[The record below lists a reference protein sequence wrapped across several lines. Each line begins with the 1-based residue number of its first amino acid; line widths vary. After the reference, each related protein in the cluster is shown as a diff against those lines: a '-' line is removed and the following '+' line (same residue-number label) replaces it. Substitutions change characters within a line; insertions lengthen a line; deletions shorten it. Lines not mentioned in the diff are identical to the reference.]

1 MSGLICAGDV
11 YLDQIVNSAYTGMV
25 GPINCTKFSLSPGKA
40 DSLDRISYMR
50 DTFGQALDSIIFPGV
65 SSLSIETDDA
75 GAEILNYALLGTLS
89 DIADAQGTVTAGS
102 PESVVVRLG
111 RWVKLANRNVADV
124 VVTTNAVTPVTL
136 VTPGDY
142 TIDATAGMIYV
153 PMSTTHNVVD
163 GSTVLVSYV
172 YGARSGKQ
180 IIAATQN
187 EIRARVRLDGK
198 NLATQK
204 KVEITVHEAV
214 LVPSGELDIAGKKF
228 VSFSLSGSLVTPT
241 GQDGP
246 FTYREITDTA
256 YTI

>member
-1 MSGLICAGDV
+1 MSGLICAGNV
-11 YLDQIVNSAYTGMV
+11 YLDQYVSGALTGAV

-50 DTFGQALDSIIFPGV
+50 DTFGQALDSVVFPGV

-89 DIADAQGTVTAGS
+89 DIADSQGSVTSGS
-102 PESVVVRLG
+102 PESVVARLG
-111 RWVKLANRNVADV
+111 KWIKLANRNVASV
-124 VVTTNAVTPVTL
+124 VVKSDDTTPVTYQL
-136 VTPGDY
+136 TTDY
-142 TIDATAGMIYV
+142 TLDATAGMIFI
-153 PMSTTHNVVD
+153 PTTTPTIGD
-163 GSTVLVSYV
+163 GDTLRVSYN

-187 EIRARVRLDGK
+187 EIRAKIRLDGK

-204 KVEITVHEAV
+204 KVEIIVHEAV
-214 LVPSGELDIAGKKF
+214 LIPSGELDIAGKKF

-241 GQDGP
+241 GQSGP

-256 YTI
+256 YTP